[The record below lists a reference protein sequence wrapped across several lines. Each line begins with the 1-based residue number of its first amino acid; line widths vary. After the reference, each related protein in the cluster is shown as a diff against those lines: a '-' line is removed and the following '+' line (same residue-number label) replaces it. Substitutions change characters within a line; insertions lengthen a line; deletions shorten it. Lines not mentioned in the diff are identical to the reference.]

1 MFPHQWFVKLDIFF
15 RQEIMRVT
23 DGRFPYM
30 EDFFI
35 IFRSR
40 LGDAGEIITLVVV
53 DISVVSQFCLM
64 EGSFIDET
72 VLFQDFLRT
81 FIMWITSGSVRLS
94 FNFSKPYLRRLA
106 LLQSYI
112 LCPNKSRRA
121 NNPTFS
127 LVGFP
132 VWGSGMIPTEPT
144 VVAFLLVSL
153 PIYPP
158 D

>member
-81 FIMWITSGSVRLS
+81 FIMWITSGSDE
-94 FNFSKPYLRRLA
+94 A
-106 LLQSYI
+106 
-112 LCPNKSRRA
+112 
-121 NNPTFS
+121 
-127 LVGFP
+127 
-132 VWGSGMIPTEPT
+132 
-144 VVAFLLVSL
+144 
-153 PIYPP
+153 
-158 D
+158 